1 VPLVAG
7 RSDRIVKP
15 TPGCGCE
22 PPQPSFQ
29 LSADKWLPSVEP
41 RGALRRPVRAH
52 RPQPFSLRSARGILL
67 SRPEHALHAGDVA
80 TLVDFVDHPSSGPRG
95 CVLELFNALG
105 DSIGVVT
112 VPEDAVEPLRADEVL
127 AVRPMALAR

>member
-1 VPLVAG
+1 MTLRLYNRV
-7 RSDRIVKP
+7 
-15 TPGCGCE
+15 
-22 PPQPSFQ
+22 
-29 LSADKWLPSVEP
+29 
-41 RGALRRPVRAH
+41 ALRTSIAER
-52 RPQPFSLRSARGILL
+52 
-67 SRPEHALHAGDVA
+67 ALHAGDVA

-127 AVRPMALAR
+127 AVRPMAVAT